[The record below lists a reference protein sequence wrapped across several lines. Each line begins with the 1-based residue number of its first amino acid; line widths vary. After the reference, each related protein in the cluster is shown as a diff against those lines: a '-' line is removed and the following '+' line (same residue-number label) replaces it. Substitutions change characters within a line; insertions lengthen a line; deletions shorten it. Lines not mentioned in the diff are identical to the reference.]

1 MSSTEP
7 DCGHDG
13 THHQRQ
19 SLLAKFPDR
28 GLGLLMTR
36 PSHQWISRAAAIHLP
51 VTSSPY
57 FVCLPLYKNITSLLP
72 SKIHASLSLCPS
84 ILRGTHSQAR
94 SGDPQGLGG
103 RERLDQVS
111 RLCPIWVTKLLGKF
125 TSGLCRP
132 RTEAATQS
140 IELQE

>member
-1 MSSTEP
+1 MF
-7 DCGHDG
+7 G
-13 THHQRQ
+13 THHQRR
-19 SLLAKFPDR
+19 SLLAKFPDT
-28 GLGLLMTR
+28 GLRLLMTR
-36 PSHQWISRAAAIHLP
+36 PSHQWISRAAAIHLL

-84 ILRGTHSQAR
+84 ILRGTHSQAH

-103 RERLDQVS
+103 SEMLDQVS
-111 RLCPIWVTKLLGKF
+111 RLCPIWVAKLLGKF

-132 RTEAATQS
+132 RTEAQTES
-140 IELQE
+140 LELQE